1 MNKFFTLIL
10 VLFSLVGCTLGHNSP
25 QTLTTAES
33 GSEVKSVNEKP
44 KARIAVARFRD
55 KTAAG
60 HHWWNPKIG
69 DGMADQLI
77 AALLQSQRFIIP
89 NQDNSTSAVEE
100 AELLIIADVTEF
112 GDGTATNR
120 KSGNGVLDAIGG
132 AVKTSQITID
142 LRIID
147 SRTANTLAETSIQGQ
162 SNNIN
167 LGAAIGE
174 YFNGGDLAGALGK
187 WKGTPTEQAF
197 LATVNEAV
205 SFAISKTPEQ
215 YFHFAR
221 LQTVPLA
228 PRFVTVSADKLNIR
242 SGAGIQFKI
251 INAAKKGDSLLV
263 LDINE
268 KWLYVK
274 TAKGETGWAA
284 RWLTQSEPELGTA
297 LNQPGF

>member
-1 MNKFFTLIL
+1 MNKLFGLVL
-10 VLFSLVGCTLGHNSP
+10 VLFSIIGCTLNPNSP
-25 QTLTTAES
+25 QTLASTELDRET
-33 GSEVKSVNEKP
+33 KSVHEKP

-69 DGMADQLI
+69 DGMADQLT
-77 AALLQSQRFIIP
+77 AALAQSEHFIAP
-89 NQDNSTSAVEE
+89 DQENSASTSEE

-112 GDGTATNR
+112 GDGTTSHR
-120 KSGNGVLDAIGG
+120 KSGNGVLDVIGG

-174 YFNGGDLAGALGK
+174 YFSGGDLAGALGK

-197 LATVNEAV
+197 LATINEAV
-205 SFAISKTPEQ
+205 NFAISKTPEQ
-215 YFHFAR
+215 YFHFGN
-221 LQTVPLA
+221 LQSLPQT

-242 SGAGIQFKI
+242 SGAGTQFKI
-251 INAAKKGDSLLV
+251 VYSAKKGESLQV
-263 LDINE
+263 LDVNE
-268 KWLYVK
+268 KWLHIK
-274 TAKGETGWAA
+274 TANGQIGWAA
-284 RWLTQSEPELGTA
+284 SWLTSPA
-297 LNQPGF
+297 PN